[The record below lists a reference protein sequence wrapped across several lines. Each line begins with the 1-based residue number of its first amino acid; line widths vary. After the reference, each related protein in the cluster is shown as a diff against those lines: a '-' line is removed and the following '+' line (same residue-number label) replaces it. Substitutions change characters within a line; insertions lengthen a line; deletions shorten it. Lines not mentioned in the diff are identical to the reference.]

1 MQYILITGVSS
12 GIGFS
17 IAEHLLQN
25 GYFVFGTVR
34 KENDAEVLKQKYK
47 NNFQHLIVDIT
58 DYKAIEISF
67 ETVKKIVGANGLTA
81 LINNSGVVVSG
92 TLKHISIEDFE
103 YQFKVN
109 VFGLLKVTQTFLP
122 LLGADIN
129 TKFNSGKIININSIS
144 GLFTLPFIVPYCA
157 SKYATESIAD
167 GLRRELSMYGIKVV
181 SINPGAV
188 KTPIWN
194 KEQNKENVFK
204 GTDYGQFNSYSQRQ
218 IELSQKTG
226 IDPFVI
232 AHAVHKIIVRKK
244 CNPNVILMKG
254 AFVFKLLLK
263 LPKTVQDKIVNKML
277 NAN

>member
-25 GYFVFGTVR
+25 GYYVFGTVR

-47 NNFQHLIVDIT
+47 NSFQHLIVDIT
-58 DYKAIEISF
+58 DYKVIATSF
-67 ETVKKIVGANGLTA
+67 ETVKNIVGANGLTA

-129 TKFNSGKIININSIS
+129 TKFNAGKIININSIS

-157 SKYATESIAD
+157 SKYASESISD

-194 KEQNKENVFK
+194 KEQQKENVFK
-204 GTDYGQFNSYSQRQ
+204 GTDYEQFNSYCQRQ

-226 IDPFVI
+226 IDPIVI
-232 AHAVHKIIVRKK
+232 AHTVHKIIESKK
-244 CNPNVILMKG
+244 SSPNIILMKG
-254 AFVFKLLLK
+254 GFIFKLLLK
-263 LPKTVQDKIVNKML
+263 LPKSIQDKIVNKMI
-277 NAN
+277 NAK